1 MLGLKE
7 VSVQSILPS
16 ARIHNHLI
24 NNYVIGNK
32 KALFSLM
39 NKHYT
44 EQGK

>member
-1 MLGLKE
+1 MVGVKE

-32 KALFSLM
+32 KALFNTMS
-39 NKHYT
+39 NYYT
-44 EQGK
+44 SIG